1 MSPVTSPKLQENP
14 PFLSLYQRGT
24 GRFPHPL
31 HAFPSPCPW
40 LKPSL
45 QEVPP
50 LLTSPLSQM
59 HCLQMFPKN
68 AL

>member
-1 MSPVTSPKLQENP
+1 MSFVTSPKLQENP

-31 HAFPSPCPW
+31 YAFPSPCPW

-45 QEVPP
+45 QEVSLPANF
-50 LLTSPLSQM
+50 SIVSD
-59 HCLQMFPKN
+59 
-68 AL
+68 ALFANVP